1 MEIRT
6 LYRYEREDGKTTVS
20 PNKPD
25 GSYEETYR
33 VIADEGKLVTM
44 NGVDTYSVI
53 DTNLRYGWY
62 EVNAPEREEDE
73 LFDVDRGIY
82 V

>member
-25 GSYEETYR
+25 SSFEETYR
-33 VIADEGKLVTM
+33 VIAGEGKLVTLDGE
-44 NGVDTYSVI
+44 NTYSVI
-53 DTNLRYGWY
+53 DTDVKEGWY
-62 EVNAPEREEDE
+62 EVDAPEEVHPIDE
-73 LFDVDRGIY
+73 FEII
-82 V
+82 